1 VSTKPLSPSLQVVFH
16 QMLVAARKTVLI
28 DGLSETLG
36 ELDPTLTKKQILAY
50 VPADAQKILASA
62 GIRDEYV
69 FPLPCV
75 LEKKPT
81 LVGYY
86 RLMLGIS
93 QKRFYRKGTDMGPFK
108 SMETR
113 GLFNPKKRPD
123 LERFCTLMGESLAE
137 MVRQISP
144 KITARDV
151 SELPL
156 LTLGAQLYG
165 SNNNV
170 IGKQATVD
178 VFLSV
183 IEIVKNFIV
192 SQDSSKIIVHNA
204 SKRKVIIA
212 LSSDPDI
219 RIQEEFE
226 GKLRNI
232 LAIEIKGGTDVSN
245 AHNRA
250 GEAEKSHRKAKKQD
264 FRDYWTIISLAGVD
278 PDMLQQES
286 PTTNSW
292 FDVAQVLARDG
303 NYWKEFRSRFAG
315 AVGIPLD

>member
-113 GLFNPKKRPD
+113 GLFNPK
-123 LERFCTLMGESLAE
+123 
-137 MVRQISP
+137 
-144 KITARDV
+144 
-151 SELPL
+151 
-156 LTLGAQLYG
+156 
-165 SNNNV
+165 
-170 IGKQATVD
+170 
-178 VFLSV
+178 
-183 IEIVKNFIV
+183 
-192 SQDSSKIIVHNA
+192 
-204 SKRKVIIA
+204 
-212 LSSDPDI
+212 
-219 RIQEEFE
+219 
-226 GKLRNI
+226 
-232 LAIEIKGGTDVSN
+232 
-245 AHNRA
+245 
-250 GEAEKSHRKAKKQD
+250 
-264 FRDYWTIISLAGVD
+264 
-278 PDMLQQES
+278 
-286 PTTNSW
+286 
-292 FDVAQVLARDG
+292 
-303 NYWKEFRSRFAG
+303 
-315 AVGIPLD
+315 

>member
-1 VSTKPLSPSLQVVFH
+1 MSGGPLSPSRQVIFH
-16 QMLVAARKTVLI
+16 QMLVAARRSVLT
-28 DGLSETLG
+28 DALSEVLG
-36 ELDPTLTKKQILAY
+36 QIEPDVTKKQILAY
-50 VPADAQKILASA
+50 VPSDVQRILAAA
-62 GIRDEYV
+62 GIRDEHI
-69 FPLPCV
+69 FPVPGV
-75 LEKKPT
+75 LERRPT
-81 LVGYY
+81 LIGYY
-86 RLMLGIS
+86 RLLLGIS
-93 QKRFYRKGTDMGPFK
+93 QKRFYRKGTGVGMFK

-113 GLFNPKKRPD
+113 GLLNPKKRPD
-123 LERFCTLMGESLAE
+123 LEYFCTTMAENLAE
-137 MVRQISP
+137 LLRHVSP
-144 KITARDV
+144 AITARDV
-151 SELPL
+151 HELPL

-165 SNNNV
+165 SDNNT

-183 IEIVKNFIV
+183 VEIVEAFIV
-192 SQDSSKIIVHNA
+192 SQEKSKIIVSNA
-204 SKRKVIIA
+204 SERKVIIA

-226 GKLRNI
+226 GQLRNI

-264 FRDYWTIISLAGVD
+264 YRDYWTVISLTGVD
-278 PDMLQQES
+278 PTMLQQES

-303 NYWKEFRSRFAG
+303 KDWKEFRSRFAG
-315 AVGIPLD
+315 AVGIPLS

>member
-1 VSTKPLSPSLQVVFH
+1 
-16 QMLVAARKTVLI
+16 MLVAARKTVLM
-28 DGLSETLG
+28 DALSEVLSQL
-36 ELDPTLTKKQILAY
+36 EPTVTKKQILAY
-50 VPADAQKILASA
+50 VPADTQKILAAA
-62 GIRDEYV
+62 GIRDEHI
-69 FPLPCV
+69 FPVPSV

-86 RLMLGIS
+86 RLVLGIS
-93 QKRFYRKGTDMGPFK
+93 QKRFYRKGTGMGPFK

-123 LERFCTLMGESLAE
+123 LDRFCTVMAENLAE
-137 MVRQISP
+137 LVRQISP

-165 SNNNV
+165 SNNNA
-170 IGKQATVD
+170 IGKQATLD

-192 SQDSSKIIVHNA
+192 SQDNTKITVHNA

-219 RIQEEFE
+219 KIQEEFE

-264 FRDYWTIISLAGVD
+264 FRDYSTIISLFGVD
-278 PDMLQQES
+278 PTMLQQES

-292 FDVAQVLARDG
+292 FDVAQVLAREG
-303 NYWKEFRSRFAG
+303 NDWKEFRSRFAG